1 MSNNK
6 EKKKVKIVNKQKP
19 SQGNFTTNSSV
30 EYVRG
35 NRTKADGSK
44 EKGRSVTIGK
54 DYQGDY
60 RKTVNR
66 SKKDGSV
73 KTKSKKI
80 SDKRAER
87 IKKRKDKTFT
97 PINYGTMNNAINKQF
112 EKFEMNPGS
121 KEVDTVGTFKNNPAV
136 LNMGQPTNYG
146 TPVKKHEPGHEEST
160 FDKVKNYIRNSRLNV
175 KTTRP
180 DSDRTT
186 ESSRIL
192 GPTDKEIAANKL
204 KREKRRKQ
212 QAEIDKIKAGKS

>member
-6 EKKKVKIVNKQKP
+6 EKKKVKIVNKERP

-35 NRTKADGSK
+35 GRTKADGSK

-60 RKTVNR
+60 RKTVSK

-97 PINYGTMNNAINKQF
+97 PINYGTMNNAINTQF
-112 EKFEMNPGS
+112 KMNQGAHSDNDTPSGFRNPEGVAQAGGTAVNMGHPMNYGS
-121 KEVDTVGTFKNNPAV
+121 PLPDKGHGTKPSKDDGHKHTGKEVYQMA
-136 LNMGQPTNYG
+136 M
-146 TPVKKHEPGHEEST
+146 
-160 FDKVKNYIRNSRLNV
+160 DKVKKQLETNRG
-175 KTTRP
+175 KKQ
-180 DSDRTT
+180 
-186 ESSRIL
+186 SRIKM
-192 GPTDKEIAANKL
+192 GIGSG
-204 KREKRRKQ
+204 RSS
-212 QAEIDKIKAGKS
+212 GKNILS